1 MMRNR
6 QAGMTAIGFILVV
19 VVLGLIG
26 FGVIQLVP
34 VYLENMK
41 ILQVL
46 NQTKTNLDG
55 QNASAIEIRKSLAK
69 RANIEALYEVNPAK
83 DFVIKRSPEGYRVTI
98 DYARKKAYFANV
110 SLLAEFEHSVE
121 IIR

>member
-6 QAGMTAIGFILVV
+6 QTGMTAIGFILVV

-41 ILQVL
+41 ILQVM

-55 QNASAIEIRKSLAK
+55 QNSSLVEIRKALTK
-69 RANIEALYEVNPAK
+69 RANIESLYDVNAEK
-83 DFVIKRSPEGYRVTI
+83 DFIIKRSPNGYNVTI
-98 DYARKKAYFANV
+98 DYARKKAYFSNV

>member
-6 QAGMTAIGFILVV
+6 QTGMTAIGFILII

-41 ILQVL
+41 IQQVL
-46 NQTKTNLDG
+46 NQTKTSLDG
-55 QNASAIEIRKSLAK
+55 QNSSPVDIRKALAK
-69 RANIEALYEVNPAK
+69 RANIEALYDVDPKK
-83 DFVIKRSPEGYRVTI
+83 DFVIKRSPEGFSVTI
-98 DYARKKAYFANV
+98 DYARKKAYFYNV

>member
-6 QAGMTAIGFILVV
+6 QTGMTAIGMVLVL

-41 ILQVL
+41 IQQVMK
-46 NQTKTNLDG
+46 QTKANLDG
-55 QNASAIEIRKSLAK
+55 QNANITDIRKALAK
-69 RANIEALYEVNPAK
+69 RANIEALYDVNPAK
-83 DFVIKRSPEGYRVTI
+83 DFVIKRSQEGYSVTM
-98 DYARKKAYFANV
+98 DYARKKPYFANV
-110 SLLAEFEHSVE
+110 SLLAEFENSVE

>member
-6 QAGMTAIGFILVV
+6 QTGMTAIGFILIV

-41 ILQVL
+41 IQQVL
-46 NQTKTNLDG
+46 NQTKTSLDG
-55 QNASAIEIRKSLAK
+55 QNSGPIDIRKALAK
-69 RANIEALYEVNPAK
+69 RANIEALYDVDPKK
-83 DFVIKRSPEGYRVTI
+83 DFVIKRSPQGFSVTI
-98 DYARKKAYFANV
+98 DYERKKAYFANV

>member
-6 QAGMTAIGFILVV
+6 QTGMTAIGFILVV

-41 ILQVL
+41 ILQVM

-55 QNASAIEIRKSLAK
+55 QNSSVVDIRKALAK
-69 RANIEALYEVNPAK
+69 RANIEALYDVDPKK
-83 DFVIKRSPEGYRVTI
+83 DFVIKRSPEGFSVTI
-98 DYARKKAYFANV
+98 DYDRKKAYFYNV

>member
-1 MMRNR
+1 MRKR
-6 QAGMTAIGFILVV
+6 QEGMTAIGLIVVV

-41 ILQVL
+41 IVQVL
-46 NQTKTNLDG
+46 NQTKIDLDG
-55 QNASAIEIRKSLAK
+55 QNASVKMIRDALAK
-69 RANIEALYEVNPAK
+69 RSDIESLYDVDPAK
-83 DFVIKRSPEGYRVTI
+83 DYVVKRSPAGYRVSM
-98 DYARKKAYFANV
+98 DYERRRAFVANV
-110 SLLAEFEHSVE
+110 YLLAEFDHAVE

>member
-1 MMRNR
+1 MRNR
-6 QAGMTAIGFILVV
+6 QTGMTAIGFILII

-41 ILQVL
+41 ILQVM

-55 QNASAIEIRKSLAK
+55 QNASVVDIRKALAK
-69 RANIEALYEVNPAK
+69 RANIEALYDVDPKK
-83 DFVIKRSPEGYRVTI
+83 DFVIKRSPEGFSVTI
-98 DYARKKAYFANV
+98 DYARKKAYFYNV

>member
-6 QAGMTAIGFILVV
+6 QTGMTAIGFILVV

-46 NQTKTNLDG
+46 NQTKTNLVL
-55 QNASAIEIRKSLAK
+55 SISVRRLKSVQ
-69 RANIEALYEVNPAK
+69 I
-83 DFVIKRSPEGYRVTI
+83 
-98 DYARKKAYFANV
+98 
-110 SLLAEFEHSVE
+110 
-121 IIR
+121 